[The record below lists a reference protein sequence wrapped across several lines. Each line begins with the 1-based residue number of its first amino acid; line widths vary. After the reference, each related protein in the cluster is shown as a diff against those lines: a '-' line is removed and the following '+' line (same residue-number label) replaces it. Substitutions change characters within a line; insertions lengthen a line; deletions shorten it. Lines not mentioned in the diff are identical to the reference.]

1 MSELQAYYDSFRTG
15 YWAHPD
21 ADRCPCRGRG
31 WALSEVD
38 TWHTCPIHY
47 NGQPGPDDYP
57 DESAGAEDT
66 IPAPPPFVPEG
77 APASDEEDI
86 PF

>member
-1 MSELQAYYDSFRTG
+1 MSELQTYYDNFRTG

-47 NGQPGPDDYP
+47 NGQPGPDDDYP
-57 DESAGAEDT
+57 DVENTGDT
-66 IPAPPPFVPEG
+66 IPAPPPLVLE
-77 APASDEEDI
+77 ACADDDI